1 MSALIRISSLTGFRE
16 VASQLGGDTDAM
28 LRRFR
33 IDPGLILED
42 DARMPLRALVGL
54 LEYAA
59 QTLDCPDFGLRMAEY
74 QDLQVLGPIALI
86 ARSSA
91 TVGLALADIVRF
103 IGYHSPGIHLDLD
116 ISQANAPKLVIDIRL
131 PGLVQ
136 KRQMV
141 ELALGVGYNTM
152 KLLCGGHFTAQ
163 SILLSGTSP
172 LPAARYRRFFK
183 TTAYASQACNAVV
196 FNAEQLQQ
204 PIEQQDPMMH
214 KTLAHYLS
222 HFGAREPADVKQ
234 QVERLILR
242 LLPTQRC
249 RLALVAEQLG
259 LHERVLQ
266 RRLAELGTGFDE
278 LLDALRRDRAELY
291 LAERNM
297 PMSQVAGL
305 LGYSEQSVFNRAC
318 RRWYGVTPKE
328 RRKTLLATPLD

>member
-16 VASQLGGDTDAM
+16 VALQLGGDPDA
-28 LRRFR
+28 LLKRFR
-33 IDPGLILED
+33 IDPGLMLEE

-59 QTLDCPDFGLRMAEY
+59 QTLDCPDFGLRMAAY

-116 ISQANAPKLVIDIRL
+116 TSQNHAPKLVIDIRL

-141 ELALGVGYNTM
+141 ELAMGVGYNTM
-152 KLLCGGHFTAQ
+152 KLLCGAHFNAQ
-163 SILLSGTSP
+163 AILLSGASP
-172 LPAARYRRFFK
+172 LPVARYRRLFK
-183 TTAYASQACNAVV
+183 ATTYPGQACNALVLS
-196 FNAEQLQQ
+196 AEQLQQ
-204 PIEQQDPMMH
+204 PIEQQDPLMH
-214 KTLAHYLS
+214 KTLDHYLS
-222 HFGAREPADVKQ
+222 HFGASEPANLTQ

-266 RRLAELGTGFDE
+266 RRLAEQGSGFE
-278 LLDALRRDRAELY
+278 TLLEALRRDRAELY

-305 LGYSEQSVFNRAC
+305 LGFSEQSVFNRAC
-318 RRWYGVTPKE
+318 RRWYGTTPKA
-328 RRKTLLATPLD
+328 RRQHLLAAAPD